1 MFQDLIKYISNKNI
15 AILGFGVEGISTY
28 KFIRKHL
35 PNKRITL
42 IDKEEF
48 FNEKYQ
54 YLSDDSNIDVIYGE
68 EYLENLDIY
77 DLIIKS
83 PGISF
88 KNIDVSSFEDKITSE
103 LQLFLTFF
111 KGKTI
116 GVTGSKGKSTT
127 SSLICK
133 VLEEQNN
140 NTVLLGN
147 IGLPIF
153 DSLDVLNEN
162 TTVVLEIS
170 SHQLEYIKKSP
181 NISIILNVFE
191 EHLDH
196 YHSYEGYAEAKY
208 NIFRFQNENDFAI
221 YNKDN
226 NVIKHMLE
234 KNKLASNKI
243 GISFENKDN
252 DNFIF
257 LKDEFVTC
265 KIEDKEVKLYNIN
278 DNRKLLGNHN
288 LFNIMFC
295 LAVCKVLDLDIS
307 KAVTTINNFESLP
320 HRMEFVGEF
329 NKVKYYNDS
338 IATIPEATINCIEA
352 LKDVNTLIIGGMD
365 RKIDYSK
372 FIDYLI
378 NSEIENIVCLPDV
391 GISIG
396 DEILKRE
403 ENEKKIYK
411 VTTMEEA
418 VEVSK
423 KVTKK
428 NMICLLSPAAA
439 SYGFFSNF
447 KERGEVF
454 KRLVTS

>member
-35 PNKRITL
+35 SEKKITI
-42 IDKEEF
+42 IDREEI

-54 YLSDDSNIDVIYGE
+54 YLSDDSNIDIIYGE
-68 EYLENLDIY
+68 EYLDNLDIY

-88 KNIDVSSFEDKITSE
+88 KNIDTSPFEDKITSE

-116 GVTGSKGKSTT
+116 GITGSKGKSTT
-127 SSLICK
+127 SSLIYK
-133 VLEEQNN
+133 VLEEQNS
-140 NTVLLGN
+140 NTILLGN

-153 DSLDVLNEN
+153 DSLDVLNEETN
-162 TTVVLEIS
+162 VVLEIS

-196 YHSYEGYAEAKY
+196 YHSYERYAEAKS
-208 NIFRFQNENDFAI
+208 NIFRFQNEEDYAI
-221 YNKDN
+221 YNNDN
-226 NVIKHMLE
+226 TVIKHMLE
-234 KNKLASNKI
+234 KNKPVSNKI
-243 GISFENKDN
+243 GVSFENKDN
-252 DNFIF
+252 DNYIF
-257 LKDEFVTC
+257 LKEDFVIC
-265 KIEDKEVKLYNIN
+265 KIKEEIKLYNIN

-295 LAVCKVLDLDIS
+295 LAVCKVLDLDIP
-307 KAVTTINNFESLP
+307 KAIKTINNFESLP

-329 NKVKYYNDS
+329 KEVKYYNDS

-352 LKDVNTLIIGGMD
+352 LKEVNTLIIGGMD

-378 NSEIENIVCLPDV
+378 NSNVQNIVCLPDV
-391 GISIG
+391 GLTIG
-396 DEILKRE
+396 DEILKN
-403 ENEKKIYK
+403 ENCLKNIYK
-411 VTTMEEA
+411 VSTMEEA

-423 KVTKK
+423 KVTPK
-428 NMICLLSPAAA
+428 NTICLLSPAAA

>member
-88 KNIDVSSFEDKITSE
+88 KNIDVTKFEDKITSE